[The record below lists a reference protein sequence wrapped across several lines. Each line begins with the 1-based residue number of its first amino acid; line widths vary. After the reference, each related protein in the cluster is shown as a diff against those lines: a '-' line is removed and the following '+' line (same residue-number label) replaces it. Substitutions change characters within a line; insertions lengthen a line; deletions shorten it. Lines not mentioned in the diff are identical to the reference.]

1 MAAPDDDDRTPRG
14 RDRDGADRG
23 RPKATNPDAT
33 ELVETNEMAQT
44 EESQTHGRP
53 DRVAVVKSLS
63 EPDAENENGFELYY
77 DI

>member
-1 MAAPDDDDRTPRG
+1 
-14 RDRDGADRG
+14 
-23 RPKATNPDAT
+23 
-33 ELVETNEMAQT
+33 MAQT